1 MNKIEEQIE
10 KLEGIKQLIEATKD
24 DIASIT
30 ISAKVGDS
38 TEFRQKIN
46 PDELIK
52 NLEKQIADLKTAQM
66 NSCE

>member
-1 MNKIEEQIE
+1 MNKIKEQIE

-24 DIASIT
+24 DIESIT

-38 TEFRQKIN
+38 TEFSQKIP

-52 NLEKQIADLKTAQM
+52 NLKKQIADLKTAQM
-66 NSCE
+66 NCRE

>member
-24 DIASIT
+24 DIESIT

-38 TEFRQKIN
+38 TEFSQKIP

-52 NLEKQIADLKTAQM
+52 NLKKQIADLKTAQM
-66 NSCE
+66 NNCE